1 MFTCRCR
8 RVHEAR
14 EEEEEGEEEEEEEVV
29 TIKSVAMY
37 QSHFASSQVSGQE

>member
-14 EEEEEGEEEEEEEVV
+14 EEEEEEGEEEEEEEE
-29 TIKSVAMY
+29 AMVC
-37 QSHFASSQVSGQE
+37 HLFAQIISFLFRQDLTM